1 MVDIY
6 MKLNLDQDIQN
17 RFDKEREE
25 VFDKSVEK
33 KNKVQIIVS
42 IIVGIIILSSTLYQ
56 FYSYFRG

>member
-1 MVDIY
+1 
-6 MKLNLDQDIQN
+6 MKLNLDQDIQS

-25 VFDKSVEK
+25 VFDKSTEK

-42 IIVGIIILSSTLYQ
+42 IIVGVIILSSTLYQ

>member
-6 MKLNLDQDIQN
+6 MKLNLDQDIQS

-25 VFDKSVEK
+25 VFDKSTEK

-42 IIVGIIILSSTLYQ
+42 IIVGVIILSSTLYQ